1 MRPPDL
7 AAPSGVLMSLLIA
20 RSRAALPALALLVIS
35 TAPAAAQSGTR
46 LLRTPSVSAQHF
58 GFFSR
63 DDKFAVENEGVAPDI
78 DVENFPKDVIAGR
91 DPQLERAVQE
101 AMRLLSTWKNDRAT
115 KEPLPPVWGKRKP

>member
-1 MRPPDL
+1 MI
-7 AAPSGVLMSLLIA
+7 AP
-20 RSRAALPALALLVIS
+20 R
-35 TAPAAAQSGTR
+35 
-46 LLRTPSVSAQHF
+46 F

-115 KEPLPPVWGKRKP
+115 KEPLPPVWGERKP